1 MGLSIHTN
9 YASLVTQ
16 NQLGRTNNM
25 LSSAMERLGT
35 GFRINSAADDAAG
48 LQIANRLEAQT
59 RGLGVAIRNS
69 QDAISLMQTGESALE
84 ELTNITYRMKDLAI
98 QAANGVNGTEE
109 YTALDAEYQEL
120 AAEFTRILDETTYG
134 SGQTLLRGGSLD
146 AAIQFQIGAS
156 ATEILS
162 VDITAELGA
171 LPADVA
177 AFNDIGTQATASA
190 QITALDAVLG
200 DIGAA
205 RSALGANIN
214 RLDHTINNLTNVVEN
229 TNTAKGR
236 ITDADFA
243 LETSNMT
250 KQQMLLQAGM
260 SVLSQSNQMGA
271 MVTSLLR

>member
-1 MGLSIHTN
+1 
-9 YASLVTQ
+9 
-16 NQLGRTNNM
+16 
-25 LSSAMERLGT
+25 
-35 GFRINSAADDAAG
+35 
-48 LQIANRLEAQT
+48 
-59 RGLGVAIRNS
+59 
-69 QDAISLMQTGESALE
+69 
-84 ELTNITYRMKDLAI
+84 
-98 QAANGVNGTEE
+98 
-109 YTALDAEYQEL
+109 
-120 AAEFTRILDETTYG
+120 
-134 SGQTLLRGGSLD
+134 
-146 AAIQFQIGAS
+146 IGAS

-177 AFNDIGTQATASA
+177 AFNDIGTQATAST